1 MGYFTVDKQKMKEIN
16 TLAILN
22 VIREMGPISKAD
34 ISRILELNAAT
45 VSSNC
50 KDLEDRGIVKAVREG
65 VSTGGR
71 KPTLM
76 DLNAEKVVILA
87 VSLERNGMRIG
98 RMDLSGHF
106 SDIRTLAYDK
116 GRQLWAVFDT
126 LGVVLD
132 REIELIK
139 SSSDVLLGIG
149 CTIDGLV
156 NAESGYVRRARD
168 FQWREVA
175 FGKIMEDRFDT
186 PVYISGMGSA
196 IAVGERLYGAGADCN
211 NFVHVHIGEGIYT
224 GVYMNGELYSGFNFG
239 ACNVGHHKVSSETIK
254 CTCGKSGCFEAVA
267 TYSGIV
273 TRFINKLEEGEIN
286 KLLEYIQYDLA
297 NVNADMIYNM
307 ALQGDQVAQQI
318 IRDTGRYIGRG
329 LGAIVNMINPEK
341 IFISGIY
348 DAHNIMNRNIN
359 KHLAHSSIDRNLYQ
373 MYVGESGISR
383 HHALTGAGAIVVD
396 RLMRGQIR

>member
-1 MGYFTVDKQKMKEIN
+1 MEYFTIDKTGMKEIN

-34 ISRILELNAAT
+34 ISRELGLNAAT

-50 KDLEDRGIVKAVREG
+50 SDLETRGIVKAVREG

-76 DLNAEKVVILA
+76 DLNAEKVVIIA

-98 RMDLSGHF
+98 RMDLNGHF
-106 SDIRTLAYDK
+106 TDIRSLSYER
-116 GRQLWAVFDT
+116 GRQLWAVFDV
-126 LGVVLD
+126 LGSVID
-132 REIELIK
+132 REKELIEAAGEI
-139 SSSDVLLGIG
+139 LLGIG
-149 CTIDGLV
+149 CAIDGLV
-156 NAESGYVRRARD
+156 NTETGYVRRAKD
-168 FQWREVA
+168 FQWREVE
-175 FGKIMEDRFDT
+175 FGKIMRDRFKT
-186 PVYISGMGSA
+186 HVYISGMGSA
-196 IAVGERLYGAGADCN
+196 MAIAERLYGAGSDCD
-211 NFVHVHIGEGIYT
+211 NFVHIHIGEGIYT
-224 GVYMNGELYSGFNFG
+224 GVYINGTPYAGFNFG

-273 TRFINKLEEGEIN
+273 TRFVNRLEEGEVN
-286 KLLEYIQYDLA
+286 KLLEYIQYDMA

-307 ALQGDQVAQQI
+307 ALQGNPIAQQI

-329 LGAIVNMINPEK
+329 LGVIVNMLNPEK

-359 KHLAHSSIDRNLYQ
+359 KHLAHSSIDKNLYQ
-373 MYVGESGISR
+373 VYVGESGIQR
-383 HHALTGAGAIVVD
+383 NQALTGAGAVVVD
-396 RLMRGQIR
+396 KLMRGHIR